1 MTAATDGAEGARLL
15 RPDAMW
21 VDPEACIE
29 CGICEEV
36 APGIMGD
43 PRYVPVTP
51 ESLEAM
57 SICPTGAIRW
67 LEGKERE

>member
-1 MTAATDGAEGARLL
+1 MHPGSEPKL

-21 VDPEACIE
+21 VDAEACIE

-36 APGIMGD
+36 APGIRSE
-43 PRYVPVTP
+43 PARVPVTS

-57 SICPTGAIRW
+57 SVCPTGAIRW
-67 LEGKERE
+67 LEGEQEA

>member
-1 MTAATDGAEGARLL
+1 MQPRSEAQPLNHAQL

-36 APGIMGD
+36 APGIRDGEGHIA
-43 PRYVPVTP
+43 VSP
-51 ESLEAM
+51 ENLEAM
-57 SICPTGAIRW
+57 SVCPTGAIRW
-67 LEGKERE
+67 LEGEAK

>member
-1 MTAATDGAEGARLL
+1 MQPGTEAPL

-21 VDPEACIE
+21 VDPLSCIE

-36 APGIMGD
+36 APGIRND
-43 PRYVPVTP
+43 PLRVAVSA

-57 SICPTGAIRW
+57 SVCPTGAIRW
-67 LEGKERE
+67 LEGDQEQ